1 MIYQWNESQTFVRK
15 YGALYEIQRDTGF
28 LMDEVLKAMKFK
40 YALGGYYFT
49 RTPMLELPEEPPKNS
64 HVNRKLRHNVKM
76 SLMIS
81 EELVDEF
88 IKMVGQRNKQDIIRG
103 LITDWVKKEKK
114 MAVANSPK

>member
-15 YGALYEIQRDTGF
+15 YGALWEIQRDTGF
-28 LMDEVLKAMKFK
+28 LMKEIERAMKNK

-49 RTPMLELPEEPPKNS
+49 RTPMLEIPKETPTKIDNS
-64 HVNRKLRHNVKM
+64 RKLRNNVKM

-81 EELVDEF
+81 EELVDQF
-88 IKMVGQRNKQDIIRG
+88 IKAVGQRNKQDIIRG

-114 MAVANSPK
+114 IAVSSSK

>member
-15 YGALYEIQRDTGF
+15 YGALWEIQRDTGF

-40 YALGGYYFT
+40 YAIGGYYFT
-49 RTPMLELPEEPPKNS
+49 RTPMLELPVEEPTKI

-88 IKMVGQRNKQDIIRG
+88 IKLVGQRNKQDIIRG
-103 LITDWVKKEKK
+103 LITDWVKKEKRI
-114 MAVANSPK
+114 AVSSSK

>member
-15 YGALYEIQRDTGF
+15 YSALWEVQRDTGF
-28 LMDEVLKAMKFK
+28 LVKEVEKALRLK

-49 RTPMLELPEEPPKNS
+49 RTPIIDIPKEVPTKLDN
-64 HVNRKLRHNVKM
+64 NRKLRHNIKM

-88 IKMVGQRNKQDIIRG
+88 IKAVGQRNKQDIIRG
-103 LITDWVKKEKK
+103 LIADWVKKEKRI
-114 MAVANSPK
+114 NSK

>member
-15 YGALYEIQRDTGF
+15 YGALWEIQRDTGF
-28 LMDEVLKAMKFK
+28 LMDDVLKAMKFK

-49 RTPMLELPEEPPKNS
+49 RTPMLEVPKETPTQLDN
-64 HVNRKLRHNVKM
+64 NRNLRHNVKM

-88 IKMVGQRNKQDIIRG
+88 IKQVGQRNKQDIIRG
-103 LITDWVKKEKK
+103 LIADWVKKEKK
-114 MAVANSPK
+114 IAVSLAK

>member
-15 YGALYEIQRDTGF
+15 YGALWEIQRDTGF
-28 LMDEVLKAMKFK
+28 LMKEIERAMKNK

-49 RTPMLELPEEPPKNS
+49 RTPMLEVPKETPTKIDNS
-64 HVNRKLRHNVKM
+64 RKLRHNVKM

-88 IKMVGQRNKQDIIRG
+88 IKAVGQRNKQDIIRG

-114 MAVANSPK
+114 IAVSLAK